1 MEANKI
7 LLQSLY
13 KNIILE
19 FSKKTAKGLDES
31 MDYFYKSQTYE
42 LISQGIG
49 DLHCKGVKYLTDELM
64 LEYGIIEH
72 KSYPKDFV
80 HYKN

>member
-1 MEANKI
+1 MLVNKI

-19 FSKKTAKGLDES
+19 FSKRTNKDLEES
-31 MDYFYKSQTYE
+31 MNYFYKSQLYQLVSE
-42 LISQGIG
+42 GVG

-64 LEYGIIEH
+64 LEYGIVNH
-72 KSYPKDFV
+72 KSYPKDLI
-80 HYKN
+80 H

>member
-13 KNIILE
+13 KNIVLE
-19 FSKKTAKGLDES
+19 FSKETGKGLEES
-31 MDYFYKSQTYE
+31 MDLFYTSETYE
-42 LISQGIG
+42 LISEGIG
-49 DLHCKGVKYLTDELM
+49 DLHCKGVKYLAQELM
-64 LEYGIIEH
+64 LEYGIMKH

-80 HYKN
+80 H